1 MDGMTLQKELKKI
14 VNGAAKK
21 LHIGK
26 LDTEISLERPKSPEH
41 GDYSS
46 NLALQLAKKL
56 DQNPREI
63 ANLIK
68 AQISE
73 SHIIKK
79 VDVAGPGFLNFY
91 IKNEVKQKVILDIL
105 RKCDKFGA
113 NKVGNGK
120 KILLEF
126 VSANPTGP
134 LHVGHGRGAAFG
146 ASLANILETCGF
158 DVFREYYVNDAGR
171 QIDILTLSVW
181 CRYLALFAKCSAFP
195 EKGYQG
201 KYIEKFAEGLKE
213 EFGDLWVREVD
224 FSYFSEDSE
233 AVLDHFIKQAKTV
246 LGTEYELL
254 KQRAIK
260 EQVKSCKADLHSF
273 GVYFDQ
279 WFSEKSLFLK
289 GSVESII
296 RKLESVGYVESRE
309 GAKWFKSTIFGD
321 DKDRVLKKSN
331 GEYTYFASDIAYH
344 HDKFK
349 RGYSRIINIW
359 GADHHGYIPRMRAA
373 LKALG
378 HHDSNLEILL
388 IQFVSLFRAAKKIS
402 MSTRS
407 GEFVSLNDLVSEVG
421 IDAARYFY
429 SLRKSDQHLDF
440 DLSLAK
446 ARNNENPVY
455 YVQYAHARCANI
467 LAKWSGSIDEVV
479 RCQNHLPLDQSD
491 ELALLQKLGEYSE
504 VIKICVED
512 FSPHYLTNYLRELA
526 VLLHRYYNS
535 TQVLSAEGLLRQ
547 TRISLIAAVKQVLKN
562 GLSLL
567 NVSAP
572 NKM

>member
-1 MDGMTLQKELKKI
+1 MDGMTLQKELKNI
-14 VNGAAKK
+14 VNGAANK
-21 LHIGK
+21 LY
-26 LDTEISLERPKSPEH
+26 TELPDIEASLERPKSLEH
-41 GDYSS
+41 GDYSC

-63 ANLIK
+63 ANSIK
-68 AQISE
+68 DQISDPD
-73 SHIIKK
+73 IIQK

-91 IKNEVKQKVILDIL
+91 INIEVKQKVILDIL
-105 RKCDKFGA
+105 RNCNKFGA
-113 NKVGNGK
+113 NNLGNGE

-146 ASLANILETCGF
+146 ASLANILQTCGF
-158 DVFREYYVNDAGR
+158 DVFKEYYVNDAGR

-181 CRYLALFAKCSAFP
+181 CRYLGLFSKCSAFP

-201 KYIEKFAEGLKE
+201 KYIEKFAEDLKE

-224 FSYFSEDSE
+224 FSYFIEDSE
-233 AVLDHFIKQAKTV
+233 AILDHFIQQAKAE
-246 LGTEYELL
+246 LGAEYELL
-254 KQRAIK
+254 KQRAIQ
-260 EQVKSCKADLHSF
+260 EQVDSCKGDLHCF
-273 GVYFDQ
+273 GVVFDQ
-279 WFSEKSLFLK
+279 WFSEKSLFVD
-289 GSVESII
+289 GSVENTIQ
-296 RKLESVGYVESRE
+296 KLESAGYVESRD

-349 RGYSRIINIW
+349 RGYGRVVNIW
-359 GADHHGYIPRMRAA
+359 GADHHGYIPRMQAA
-373 LKALG
+373 LKGLG
-378 HHDSNLEILL
+378 HKDSNLEILL
-388 IQFVSLFRAAKKIS
+388 IQFVSLFRATKKIS

-407 GEFVSLNDLVSEVG
+407 GEFVSLKDLISEVG

-467 LAKWSGSIDEVV
+467 LIKWSGSLDEVV
-479 RCQNHLPLDQSD
+479 SCENHPPLDQPD
-491 ELALLQKLGEYSE
+491 ELALLQKLGEYTE
-504 VIKICVED
+504 VIQICAED
-512 FSPHYLTNYLRELA
+512 FSPHHVTNYLRELS

-535 TQVLSAEGLLRQ
+535 TQVLSVEDPLRQ

-567 NVSAP
+567 DVSAP